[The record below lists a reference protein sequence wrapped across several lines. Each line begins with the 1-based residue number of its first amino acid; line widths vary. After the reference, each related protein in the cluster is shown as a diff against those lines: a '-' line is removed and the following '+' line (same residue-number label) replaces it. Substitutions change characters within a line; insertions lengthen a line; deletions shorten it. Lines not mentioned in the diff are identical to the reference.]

1 MIRITLSVSS
11 LCYIHYT
18 WTRWSYVRGETAS
31 ARSSDPGINVNTVV
45 QVNRHSCTITSH
57 RYNADIIKWEATN
70 GSPFENRGKVATLY
84 SITLDLFSPP
94 HRLLFPLLPINFS
107 CCRWTDTN
115 TIYITQRD
123 RNRANKI
130 CKTHSPKQHLLV
142 SVRRLIE
149 SLCAVNSVECSL
161 TNILTYLAQ
170 LVLH

>member
-1 MIRITLSVSS
+1 MSGAKL
-11 LCYIHYT
+11 
-18 WTRWSYVRGETAS
+18 S
-31 ARSSDPGINVNTVV
+31 ARSSNPGINVNTVV

-57 RYNADIIKWEATN
+57 RYNADIIKREATN

-84 SITLDLFSPP
+84 SITLDFFFL
-94 HRLLFPLLPINFS
+94 HRLLFPLFPINFS
-107 CCRWTDTN
+107 CWKWTDTN
-115 TIYITQRD
+115 TIYIMQCN

-142 SVRRLIE
+142 SVCRLIE